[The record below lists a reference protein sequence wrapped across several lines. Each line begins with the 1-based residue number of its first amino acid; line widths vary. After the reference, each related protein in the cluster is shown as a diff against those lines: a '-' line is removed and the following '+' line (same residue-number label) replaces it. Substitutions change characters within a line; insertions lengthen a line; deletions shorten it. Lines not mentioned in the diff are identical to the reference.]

1 MDIYQKEI
9 LLVEDNPNDAKLVI
23 MALKQDKVANN
34 IIHVKD
40 GEEALD
46 FIFSKGSFSDRSTD
60 NFPCLILLDLKMP
73 KVDGIEVLQKIKADN
88 RTKNIPVVIFTSS
101 REDPDIKKC
110 YELGVNSYIVKPME
124 FDQFAK
130 VVKEVGFY
138 WVLIN
143 QLPNP

>member
-88 RTKNIPVVIFTSS
+88 LTKNIPVVIFTSS